1 MYVAFSD
8 AALEAAVQVELDL
21 GVVERA
27 RLARL
32 QQLLLGGFDQ
42 VGSTLTVLDAQELPA
57 LEAVHLDSDARG
69 HQGQEEDAKGS
80 APPLW
85 QRANRRCRHGPI
97 IATLRLTNM
106 LENVVNRPK
115 GFGHFA
121 RNILILQI
129 VIIGC

>member
-8 AALEAAVQVELDL
+8 AALEAAVQVELVL

-57 LEAVHLDSDARG
+57 FEAVHLDSDARG

-80 APPLW
+80 APPLGISVVFSRMLCRFLP
-85 QRANRRCRHGPI
+85 QHSDVFLMHFDAFRC
-97 IATLRLTNM
+97 
-106 LENVVNRPK
+106 V
-115 GFGHFA
+115 
-121 RNILILQI
+121 
-129 VIIGC
+129 